1 MGILSPFTYKEIKAQ
16 RCPFCKL
23 QGHCL
28 SKQLILPH
36 QIICAPLS
44 SATKQLRYL
53 KAAASAMPMCIPFY
67 LEGYGNK
74 LTQEKLERKDYE
86 NKKKTLIFGRE
97 PFILI

>member
-44 SATKQLRYL
+44 SATKQLLYL
-53 KAAASAMPMCIPFY
+53 TAAASAMPMCIPFY

-74 LTQEKLERKDYE
+74 LIQEKMEREDYE

-97 PFILI
+97 PFTLI